1 MRILFAGTPPNAAS
15 TLDALVA
22 HGFEVVGV
30 LTRED
35 APVGRNKVLTESAVA
50 SVAALHRISTKRA
63 NRVSEE
69 VLDWVKEL
77 RPDLGVIVAYGS
89 ILRKPALDLPVMGWI
104 NLHYS
109 LLPSFPG
116 AAPIQH
122 AILAGESK
130 TGVSVFRLDEGID
143 TGPILNQAEYQID
156 PEINSGQ
163 LLREM
168 TNLGSELLV
177 DTLTHLEER
186 ISKQQEQVI
195 PVGTRVAGKI
205 SRPMARLNFLQPALR
220 VHNFVR
226 AMNPE
231 PMAWFETNGIQIRAL
246 ETTVSGQTN
255 LVTGEA
261 VVVNG
266 RLLVGCSDGA
276 VELIRVQPA
285 GKSEMS
291 GVDWFRGLRQESI
304 SLL

>member
-1 MRILFAGTPPNAAS
+1 MRLLFAGTPANAAS

-22 HGFEVVGV
+22 HGFDIVGV

-35 APVGRNKVLTESAVA
+35 APVGRKKVLTESAVA
-50 SVAALHRISTKRA
+50 RAAALHQIPTKKS

-69 VLDWVKEL
+69 VLDWFKEL
-77 RPDLGVIVAYGS
+77 KPDLGVIVAYGS
-89 ILRKPALDLPVMGWI
+89 ILRKRALDLPVMGWI

-109 LLPSFPG
+109 LLPKFPG

-122 AILAGESK
+122 AILAGESR
-130 TGVSVFRLDEGID
+130 TGVSVFRLDEGVD
-143 TGPILNQAEYQID
+143 TGPILNQAEQQID
-156 PEINSGQ
+156 PEINAGE
-163 LLREM
+163 LLEKL

-177 DTLTHLEER
+177 DTLAHLEER
-186 ISKQQEQVI
+186 ISQQQEQVI
-195 PVGTRVAGKI
+195 PVGKTVAGKI
-205 SRPMARLNFLQPALR
+205 SRPMARLNFLQPASF

-231 PMAWFETNGIQIRAL
+231 PMAWFEVNGLQIRVIR
-246 ETTVSGQTN
+246 TTVSGDAN
-255 LVTGEA
+255 VLAGEA
-261 VVVNG
+261 VVVAG

-285 GKSEMS
+285 GKNEMS

-304 SLL
+304 SVL